1 MRTGLYQLIKQ
12 PCILLVYQEI
22 SDGLQS
28 SESSAAT
35 LPQDWQEN
43 FIAASFCLQT

>member
-1 MRTGLYQLIKQ
+1 MRAGLCQLIKQ
-12 PCILLVYQEI
+12 SCILLVYQEI

-43 FIAASFCLQT
+43 FIAESFSLHT